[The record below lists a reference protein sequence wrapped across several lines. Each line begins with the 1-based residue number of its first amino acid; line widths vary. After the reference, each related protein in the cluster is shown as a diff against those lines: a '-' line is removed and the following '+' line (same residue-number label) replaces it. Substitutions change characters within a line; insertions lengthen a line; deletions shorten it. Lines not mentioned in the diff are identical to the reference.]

1 MAESLAFFD
10 RPREPRVGF
19 ELTTGSALPSV
30 VSPVSQMRDPGR
42 GNGRI
47 GVRFDSLR
55 EGTGFEFRLTG
66 FGSANFRSLSRW
78 RASNAYQDVVI
89 REPDRTG
96 PSGTWPDPRSDAEA
110 RKVAFRVAQPGCGAR
125 REHTGEHLRC
135 IGGKGKRRGPRVLF
149 EAADVARAGDRH
161 DKRLLRQQPGKR

>member
-1 MAESLAFFD
+1 MPRRPAGPLTEFSSDRRQLLDDPRSAAEEPMVCMTLCW
-10 RPREPRVGF
+10 REMDSNYRFRATLG
-19 ELTTGSALPSV
+19 
-30 VSPVSQMRDPGR
+30 VSRVSQMRDPGR

-89 REPDRTG
+89 
-96 PSGTWPDPRSDAEA
+96 
-110 RKVAFRVAQPGCGAR
+110 
-125 REHTGEHLRC
+125 
-135 IGGKGKRRGPRVLF
+135 
-149 EAADVARAGDRH
+149 
-161 DKRLLRQQPGKR
+161 